1 MLVISGGEGTALLD
15 AWVTWAWHGP
25 RPPYVK
31 PARSIRDHQAGI
43 DATSPGTVQRPRV
56 ESMIT

>member
-15 AWVTWAWHGP
+15 AWLTWAWHGP

-43 DATSPGTVQRPRV
+43 DARSPGLSNGPG
-56 ESMIT
+56 SKA

>member
-15 AWVTWAWHGP
+15 AWLTWAWHGP

-31 PARSIRDHQAGI
+31 PARSIRNHQAGI
-43 DATSPGTVQRPRV
+43 DATVTPGLSNAPWSKV
-56 ESMIT
+56 